1 MTLLLHFGNEKY
13 FDAIIKH
20 TRFLEVFRDLWYV
33 FFTSQLVKTQGK
45 SLFSY
50 FSVIDLYKTSWPNP
64 LTLEHKSAD
73 Y

>member
-1 MTLLLHFGNEKY
+1 MITAWSALDDTFIAFGNEKY

-50 FSVIDLYKTSWPNP
+50 FSAFHRPIQN
-64 LTLEHKSAD
+64 
-73 Y
+73 